1 MRNKGFII
9 ICILCLH
16 SFAHSQIIQKH
27 KIAIFCPL
35 YLDSAF
41 DATSNYKP
49 DKTFPKLFSNGL
61 DFFQGAQLAIDSLK
75 KRMAPLEVYVYDT
88 KSKAPWYQQLNNPE
102 LKDVELI
109 LGITNSPETKILAD
123 AAFQKKVPFI
133 SAALPN
139 DAGITANPYYLIL
152 NSTLQSHIEN
162 IYRFLQK
169 YYSLDKIIM
178 FRKKGTQEDQ
188 ILNNFNDVS
197 KNTASVPL
205 SIKYVDLPSD
215 FSGTQLTPY
224 MDSTQHSVCICG
236 SLDELFGLHLAHEL
250 LNLTKRYPLTLIG
263 MPTWENLNFSKS
275 EFDNLDIIYT
285 ASFYYDKS
293 TLANQLATTYASRM
307 YSKPTDLFLRGY
319 ETTLRFS
326 LLLLETKKDL
336 ASNLSRKGNIIFT
349 PFDIQPVFRNKKTM
363 TLDYFEN
370 KHVYFLKVLGGVK
383 NILY

>member
-1 MRNKGFII
+1 MRNKAFIV
-9 ICILCLH
+9 ICILCLQ
-16 SFAHSQIIQKH
+16 SFAYSQSIQKH

-41 DATSNYKP
+41 DASSNYKS

-61 DFFQGAQLAIDSLK
+61 DFYQGAQFAIDSLK
-75 KRMAPLEVYVYDT
+75 KRLAPLEVYVYDT
-88 KSKAPWYQQLNNPE
+88 KSKTPWYLQLNNPE

-109 LGITNSPETKILAD
+109 LGVTNSPETKILAD
-123 AAFQKKVPFI
+123 AALQKKVPFI
-133 SAALPN
+133 STALPN
-139 DAGITANPYYLIL
+139 DAGITANPYYVIL
-152 NSTLQSHIEN
+152 NATLQSHIEN
-162 IYRFLQK
+162 IYRFIQR
-169 YYSLDKIIM
+169 YYSLEKIIL

-188 ILNNFNDVS
+188 ILNNFNDIS

-215 FSGTQLTPY
+215 FSETALIPY
-224 MDSTQHSVCICG
+224 LDSTQHSVCICG

-250 LNLTKRYPLTLIG
+250 LNLNKQYPITLIG

-275 EFDNLDIIYT
+275 EFDNLDIVYT
-285 ASFYYDKS
+285 SSFYYDRS
-293 TLANQLATTYASRM
+293 PLANQLAANYNTKM

-326 LLLLETKKDL
+326 LLLLETKKDI
-336 ASNLSRKGNIIFT
+336 ASNLSRKGNTIFT

-363 TLDYFEN
+363 VLDYFEN